1 MQDQDLMKTV
11 ANKLL
16 DGVNWGDLPWDWT
29 FTNALYQRLVG
40 KIDVMPPEAI
50 ATGGGPTIP
59 DYSAASANE
68 ESHEM
73 GSMLARALDFR
84 SSPEGHDFWYNVLT
98 VFVTIEN
105 NWKENQDERN

>member
-29 FTNALYQRLVG
+29 FTNALYSRLIG
-40 KIDVMPPEAI
+40 KIDVMPAEAI
-50 ATGGGPTIP
+50 ATGGSATIP
-59 DYSAASANE
+59 DFSAASANE

-73 GSMLARALDFR
+73 ASTLARAFDFR

-105 NWKENQDERN
+105 NWKENHCERN